1 MLNQNIRR
9 LQKIARIAT
18 DTVKD
23 YFVSGLRSTKNCPI
37 CKKNV
42 RIFWPYGVMLRP
54 GAQCPH
60 CRALERHRTL
70 WLYFETCDL
79 FKKPGMKLLHF
90 APERAFLS
98 RFSGM
103 DNIDYWPVDIDPT
116 IPGIRRTANIMDIP
130 FEDES
135 MDMIICNHVMEH
147 IEDETKA
154 LTELRRVLKPDGIAI
169 INAPVDPE
177 RETTFENPA
186 YNTPELRLKYFGQH
200 DHVRI
205 YGRDYPQRLKKVF
218 SVEVLEPNRRLT
230 AQQLKDYS
238 VWEGDRIYVCRK

>member
-1 MLNQNIRR
+1 
-9 LQKIARIAT
+9 
-18 DTVKD
+18 
-23 YFVSGLRSTKNCPI
+23 
-37 CKKNV
+37 
-42 RIFWPYGVMLRP
+42 
-54 GAQCPH
+54 
-60 CRALERHRTL
+60 
-70 WLYFETCDL
+70 
-79 FKKPGMKLLHF
+79 
-90 APERAFLS
+90 
-98 RFSGM
+98 
-103 DNIDYWPVDIDPT
+103 
-116 IPGIRRTANIMDIP
+116 MDIP

-205 YGRDYPQRLKKVF
+205 YGRDYPERLKKVF

>member
-103 DNIDYWPVDIDPT
+103 DNIDYWPVDFDPT

-130 FEDES
+130 FEDDS

-205 YGRDYPQRLKKVF
+205 YGRDYPERLKKVF
-218 SVEVLEPNRRLT
+218 RVEALEPNRRLT

>member
-9 LQKIARIAT
+9 LHKIARIAT

-23 YFVSGLRSTKNCPI
+23 YFVNGLHSTKVCPI

-54 GAQCPH
+54 NAQCLN

-98 RFSGM
+98 RFAAM
-103 DNIDYWPVDIDPT
+103 KNIDYWPVDIDPNF
-116 IPGIRRTANIMDIP
+116 PGIRRTANIMDIP

-154 LTELRRVLKPDGIAI
+154 LTEMRRVLKTGGIAI
-169 INAPVDPE
+169 INAPVDPQ
-177 RETTFENPA
+177 REETFENPE
-186 YNTPELRLKYFGQH
+186 YNTPELRLKHFGQH

-205 YGRDYPQRLKKVF
+205 YGMDYAKRLEKVF
-218 SVEVLEPNRRLT
+218 SVEVLEPNRRLSS
-230 AQQLKDYS
+230 QQLKDYA